1 MILSDNPSYY
11 NLRLDENLFD
21 IPCSAHVELTVF
33 RLIYERYDWYDFGHF
48 TPTIIYLQI
57 GGNGIFKPG
66 ISSEKLANDI
76 VSFANYL
83 HHGKGIPI
91 VIVGELLWRHPNKV
105 GDEYNAKVVD
115 TNVLIRQKLTTGNKD
130 NILMLNQFH

>member
-21 IPCSAHVELTVF
+21 IRCSAHVELTVF

-57 GGNGIFKPG
+57 GGNDIFKPG

-76 VSFANYL
+76 VQVHIVRYFN
-83 HHGKGIPI
+83 GID
-91 VIVGELLWRHPNKV
+91 L
-105 GDEYNAKVVD
+105 A
-115 TNVLIRQKLTTGNKD
+115 
-130 NILMLNQFH
+130 